1 MRWFFHFSSSLLVAL
16 IGSPLIGPAAAQAPA
31 GQAPP
36 TVVVAKPVM
45 KDIQD
50 IDEFVGRFEAVS
62 GVEVRA
68 RVQGY
73 LAQIHFTDGAL
84 VKVGDPL
91 FTIDQRP
98 YRLAFDQAQ
107 AGLTNAQARLDFAQ
121 GDLDRAEALRRSG
134 NITEQ
139 AADQRRQNYLTA
151 QSEVNVN
158 RAQIAEAQLNLE
170 FTVIRSPLAG
180 RISRRLTTEG
190 NLVAANTTVLTTI
203 VSVDPIYFYFDV
215 DERAYLAYSRMLQQG
230 MRSAVTGGKADEVVI
245 TLTDTTLP
253 PRRGIMNF
261 VDNRLDEASGT
272 MRVRAQVP
280 NPDGYLVPGLFGRI
294 AITGSAPYRAALVPD
309 EAIGTDQDRRIA
321 MVVGPDGTV
330 RAQPVRLGPRH
341 DGYRVVR
348 QGLSGDE
355 TIVVSGLQRARPGQ
369 KVTPQP
375 TTLPPVRERDGA
387 PFTPAANKADP
398 AAPSTTA
405 AVPAPGASAAPAAV
419 PAPGASAAPAA
430 VVPAAAP
437 SGGARAAEPGA
448 ARPRPQ

>member
-1 MRWFFHFSSSLLVAL
+1 LLAGLIASPSIAPAL
-16 IGSPLIGPAAAQAPA
+16 AQAPG
-31 GQAPP
+31 GQGPP
-36 TVVVAKPVM
+36 PVVVARPVM

-84 VKVGDPL
+84 VQVGDPL

-98 YRLAFDQAQ
+98 YRLALDQAQ

-121 GDLDRAEALRRSG
+121 NEVERADALRRSG
-134 NITEQ
+134 TITEQ
-139 AADQRRQNYLTA
+139 LAEQRRQNFLTA
-151 QSEVNVN
+151 QADVTVS

-170 FTVIRSPLAG
+170 FTVIRSPIAG
-180 RISRRLTTEG
+180 RISRRLVTEG

-215 DERAYLAYSRMLQQG
+215 DERSFLAYSRMLQQG
-230 MRSAVTGGKADEVVI
+230 MRSAMTGGRADEVVI

-253 PRRGIMNF
+253 PRRGVMNF

-272 MRVRAQVP
+272 MRVRALVP

-330 RAQPVRLGPRH
+330 RAQPLRLGPRH

-348 QGLSGDE
+348 QGLTGEE

-387 PFTPAANKADP
+387 PFTPAANQADP

-405 AVPAPGASAAPAAV
+405 AAAAPAAGPV
-419 PAPGASAAPAA
+419 
-430 VVPAAAP
+430 
-437 SGGARAAEPGA
+437 GGAAAAEP
-448 ARPRPQ
+448 ARPRAP

>member
-1 MRWFFHFSSSLLVAL
+1 MRSFSRFSFAFVFTWSIAPQLV
-16 IGSPLIGPAAAQAPA
+16 GPAFAQAPPA
-31 GQAPP
+31 APP
-36 TVVVAKPVM
+36 PVVVAKPVM

-50 IDEFVGRFEAVS
+50 VDEFVGRFEAVS

-84 VKVGDPL
+84 VRVGDPL

-98 YRLAFDQAQ
+98 YRLALDQAQ

-121 GDLDRAEALRRSG
+121 NEQERGETLRRSG
-134 NITEQ
+134 TLTEQ
-139 AADQRRQNYLTA
+139 NAEQRRQNFISA
-151 QSEVNVN
+151 QADVNVN

-180 RISRRLTTEG
+180 RIGRRLITEG
-190 NLVAANTTVLTTI
+190 NLVAANTSVLTTI

-215 DERAYLAYSRMLQQG
+215 DERSYLAYSRMLQQG
-230 MRSAVTGGKADEVVI
+230 MRSAVTGGQGDEVVI
-245 TLTDTTLP
+245 TLTDTTLL
-253 PRRGIMNF
+253 PRRGVMNF

-272 MRVRAQVP
+272 MRVRARVP

-294 AITGSAPYRAALVPD
+294 AITGSSPYRAALVPD

-341 DGYRVVR
+341 DGYRVIR
-348 QGLSGDE
+348 QGLTGDE
-355 TIVVSGLQRARPGQ
+355 TIVVSGIQRARPGQ

-375 TTLPPVRERDGA
+375 TTLPPE
-387 PFTPAANKADP
+387 
-398 AAPSTTA
+398 
-405 AVPAPGASAAPAAV
+405 
-419 PAPGASAAPAA
+419 
-430 VVPAAAP
+430 
-437 SGGARAAEPGA
+437 
-448 ARPRPQ
+448 

>member
-1 MRWFFHFSSSLLVAL
+1 MHLCFRLLSTGLASLIGAHL
-16 IGSPLIGPAAAQAPA
+16 IGSAAAQAPA

-36 TVVVAKPVM
+36 PVVVAKPVM

-62 GVEVRA
+62 GVELRA

-84 VKVGDPL
+84 VRVGDPL

-107 AGLTNAQARLDFAQ
+107 AAMANAQARLDFAQ
-121 GDLDRAEALRRSG
+121 NELERGETLRRSG
-134 NITEQ
+134 TLTEQ
-139 AADQRRQNYLTA
+139 NAEQRRQNFLSA
-151 QSEVNVN
+151 QADVNVN

-180 RISRRLTTEG
+180 RIGRRLITEG
-190 NLVAANTTVLTTI
+190 NLVAANTSVLTTI
-203 VSVDPIYFYFDV
+203 VSVDPIYFNFDI
-215 DERAYLAYSRMLQQG
+215 DERSYLAYSRMLQQG
-230 MRSAVTGGKADEVVI
+230 MRSATTGGQADEVVI
-245 TLTDTTLP
+245 TLTETTSP
-253 PRRGIMNF
+253 PRRGVMNF

-272 MRVRAQVP
+272 MRVRARVP

-321 MVVGPDGTV
+321 MVVGPDGAV

-341 DGYRVVR
+341 DGYRVIR

-355 TIVVSGLQRARPGQ
+355 TIVVTGLQRARPGQ
-369 KVTPQP
+369 KVTPQL

-387 PFTPAANKADP
+387 PFMPPANQADP
-398 AAPSTTA
+398 AASASSAGTT
-405 AVPAPGASAAPAAV
+405 VPASGGPASTGTA
-419 PAPGASAAPAA
+419 
-430 VVPAAAP
+430 AAAP
-437 SGGARAAEPGA
+437 
-448 ARPRPQ
+448 ARPRP